1 VNSVREGLEPLVEE
15 IFMSD
20 SVANQP
26 RGARLGPVRPMRR
39 AAGTAV
45 WQQLRA
51 DIFGQIEDGTLSPGD
66 MLPSETALAEAYR
79 VSRLTVRRALADLAR
94 VGVIRTEHG
103 VGSFVASPPLRHRI
117 DDGQVSLLESMAK
130 GGHAVRQLVLD
141 ARRVDPSPEAP
152 PDRADGRPPSPLSPS
167 DSHEEPAGLHVTG
180 EQYHFPDFQG
190 AVMEYRYIRWVDE
203 LPWSVSFAA
212 VPAALAP
219 PSWDG
224 ANSLFAAMSAA
235 HGVQVRRD
243 DRRFSAV
250 PANLEDA
257 AWLDVQ
263 VGAPLLLLKGT
274 NSNARGQVVAH
285 IVHRI
290 RGDRA
295 EYAVRVPH

>member
-1 VNSVREGLEPLVEE
+1 MTDSGVNRPSGSAFGLL
-15 IFMSD
+15 
-20 SVANQP
+20 
-26 RGARLGPVRPMRR
+26 RPVQR

-51 DIFGQIEDGTLSPGD
+51 DLLGRIENGSLAPGD
-66 MLPSETALAEAYR
+66 PLPPETALAEAYR

-94 VGVIRTEHG
+94 FGVVKTEHG
-103 VGSFVASPPLRHRI
+103 VGSFVAARPLRHRV

-130 GGHAVRQLVLD
+130 RGHAVRQLVLD
-141 ARRVDPSPEAP
+141 VGRVDPATAGPQPENPAALTGTAAP
-152 PDRADGRPPSPLSPS
+152 V
-167 DSHEEPAGLHVTG
+167 EEY
-180 EQYHFPDFQG
+180 EFPDFPG

-212 VPAALAP
+212 VPATLAP

-224 ANSLFAAMSAA
+224 SNSLFAAMSAA
-235 HGVQVRRD
+235 HGVEVRRD

-250 PANLEDA
+250 PANPEDA
-257 AWLDVQ
+257 AWLEVP
-263 VGAPLLLLKGT
+263 VGAPLLLLRGT
-274 NSNARGQVVAH
+274 NSDLQGRPVAR

-295 EYAVRVPH
+295 EYGVRVPH